1 MLGRIY
7 DCGGKKEGGYLVAV
21 DNFSNTLPKRW
32 LPAFDT
38 ESTACSAM
46 LFDSRTVASVDGVV

>member
-1 MLGRIY
+1 MTAEERTDGLGRR
-7 DCGGKKEGGYLVAV
+7 EGYLVAV
-21 DNFSNTLPKRW
+21 ESFSITLPKRW

-46 LFDSRTVASVDGVV
+46 LFAWRTAVSEGGVV